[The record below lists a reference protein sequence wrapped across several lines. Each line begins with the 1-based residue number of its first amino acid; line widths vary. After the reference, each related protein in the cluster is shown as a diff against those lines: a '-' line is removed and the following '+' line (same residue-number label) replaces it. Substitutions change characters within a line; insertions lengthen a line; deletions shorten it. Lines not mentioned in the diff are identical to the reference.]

1 MDWRGF
7 VNSPPPMA
15 QFHLATRGY
24 GRLPIYTCSCRFP
37 GCLLLSLSL
46 PSSYFGKQV
55 QIPFKSLQQGAI
67 NCEFI
72 IFRVFDFLLFCSLP
86 SQGNFVFMVL
96 FTKSYICLSPG
107 LGPACGDVP
116 RPAAD
121 AALSAQPGD
130 QQGTASARRSRELV
144 QGNKQQL
151 NTRIS
156 SWRHHLYPY
165 AILR

>member
-7 VNSPPPMA
+7 DNSPPPMA

-24 GRLPIYTCSCRFP
+24 GRLPIYTCSYRFP
-37 GCLLLSLSL
+37 GCFLLSLSL
-46 PSSYFGKQV
+46 QV
-55 QIPFKSLQQGAI
+55 ISGSKFKSRCVSAFS
-67 NCEFI
+67 EERFI
-72 IFRVFDFLLFCSLP
+72 ASSDILFGVFDFLLFCSLP

-107 LGPACGDVP
+107 LGPARGDMP

-151 NTRIS
+151 NTS
-156 SWRHHLYPY
+156 SWKHHLYPY
-165 AILR
+165 AI